1 MELPKSGIAG
11 HGQTTVGASA
21 VQMGALECQSVLLKA
36 PASNTGNVFIGNSSA
51 VTASTGFIL
60 GPGDAIE
67 VGVGNLNLIYAIAST
82 ADQKLHYI
90 TINRAP
96 I

>member
-1 MELPKSGIAG
+1 MELPKSGIGG
-11 HGQTTVGASA
+11 HGQTTVGTSA
-21 VQMGALECQSVLLKA
+21 VQMTAVECQSALLKA
-36 PASNTGNVFIGNSSA
+36 PASNTGNIFIGNSSA
-51 VTASTGFIL
+51 VTTSTGFIL

-67 VGVGNLNLIYAIAST
+67 VGVGNLDKIFAIASA

>member
-1 MELPKSGIAG
+1 MELPKSGIGG
-11 HGQTTVGASA
+11 HGQTTVGATA
-21 VQMGALECQSVLLKA
+21 VQMAAVECQSALLKA
-36 PASNTGNVFIGNSSA
+36 PASNTGNIFIGNSSA
-51 VTASTGFIL
+51 VTTSTGFIL

-67 VGVGNLNLIYAIAST
+67 IGVGNLNLIYAIASA

-90 TINRAP
+90 TITRSP